1 MDASSASYG
10 MLHTCGW
17 MQRICMLVI
26 QPHQLAP
33 CNQCH
38 TGASPP
44 QPVHHRRMRRRR
56 GTTLRSCNITRRR
69 LCITVA
75 CAVAGDDS
83 AVVRYHS
90 LAVDEATLPACLEPI
105 AWARGVLPSASR
117 QREAHTAQQSGA
129 AAKQNGV
136 SVAAA
141 EEEAQQKSYGGAAPG
156 LPPANDTPLSNGG
169 SVPAN
174 VNEPRVLMGLA
185 HRERPHCAVSCA
197 PPHIR
202 VRSAEPGELLS
213 NAAGRL
219 GKQAACRGHARLQGG
234 SRAVSICLA
243 CS

>member
-1 MDASSASYG
+1 MRLDAAHLHAGHSASPTST
-10 MLHTCGW
+10 L
-17 MQRICMLVI
+17 
-26 QPHQLAP
+26 QPVPHRCITAA
-33 CNQCH
+33 
-38 TGASPP
+38 TSASPP
-44 QPVHHRRMRRRR
+44 HAPSQ

-75 CAVAGDDS
+75 CAVAGDDF

-174 VNEPRVLMGLA
+174 VNELRVLMGLA